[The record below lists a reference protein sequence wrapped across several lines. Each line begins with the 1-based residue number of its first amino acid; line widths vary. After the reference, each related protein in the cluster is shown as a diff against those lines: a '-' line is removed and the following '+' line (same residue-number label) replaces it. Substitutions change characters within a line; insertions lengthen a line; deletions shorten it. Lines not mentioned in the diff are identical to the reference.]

1 MTEEEMIIS
10 VISIILG
17 SSVLNGIITHILYSS
32 KLKRELKNKG
42 NDMIAQKI
50 VKSLQ
55 FVRNMEL
62 ELTKQEIYDIENE
75 LTDQGSKLNLFGGE
89 CIYPEIFNNWQSYNK
104 FMDTI
109 HECRSKHEQN
119 LSVKVAINLV
129 FIERY
134 ISQLSLFMSENGG
147 EESLPFWGTLFIFD
161 LQKWQSKMDKL
172 LVKEINRYTYNLESH
187 ATKKWRQIRKKE
199 LIKQY
204 ESTILYYLLNG
215 KCRKKD
221 KRKME
226 FLKNSLEEI
235 LSNKDNNE

>member
-10 VISIILG
+10 VISTILG
-17 SSVLNGIITHILYSS
+17 SSVLNGIITHILYNS

-42 NDMIAQKI
+42 NDMIAQEI
-50 VKSLQ
+50 ARSLQ

-62 ELTKQEIYDIENE
+62 ELTKQEIYDIENK
-75 LTDQGSKLNLFGGE
+75 LTDLGSQLNLFDGE
-89 CIYPEIFNNWQSYNK
+89 CIYPEIFNDWESYNQ

-109 HECRSKHEQN
+109 HECRIEHEKN
-119 LSVKVAINLV
+119 LSVRVALNLV
-129 FIERY
+129 FIDRY
-134 ISQLSLFMSENGG
+134 IRQLSLFMSKNGG
-147 EESLPFWGTLFIFD
+147 EEMLPFWGTLFIFD
-161 LQKWQSKMDKL
+161 LQKWQCKMDKL
-172 LVKEINRYTYNLESH
+172 LVKEINKYTYNLESH
-187 ATKKWRQIRKKE
+187 ATKKWRRIRKRE

-204 ESTILYYLLNG
+204 ENTMLYYLLNG

-226 FLKNSLEEI
+226 FLKNSLDEI